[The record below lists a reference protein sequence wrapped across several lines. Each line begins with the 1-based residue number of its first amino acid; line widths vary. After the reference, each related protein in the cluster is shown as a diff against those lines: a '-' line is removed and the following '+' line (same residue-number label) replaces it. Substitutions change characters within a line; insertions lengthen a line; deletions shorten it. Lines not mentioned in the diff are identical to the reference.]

1 MDKLI
6 NILLI
11 EDNPGDALLIRK
23 MLKDVERTIFNVV
36 HDKRLDD
43 GLKHFNNDD
52 FDVILLDLGLSDS
65 QGIETFNRIKKVASK
80 VPIIILTGLS
90 DKEFAITTL
99 SKGAQ
104 DYLVKSYLDSI
115 LLDRSIHYSIERKRI
130 EEKLKDSEERYRI
143 MVEKTRSGVFLIN
156 PRNEL
161 NYVNQHMAEMLGYQ
175 VKEMINRP
183 IFDFMDREGRKN
195 LNDHLKKIR
204 NRLGDIH
211 ELQFNSRDGSKIYAL
226 ASSNPLFNSNSD
238 YLGAVSIITDI
249 SARKGV
255 EKNLMDAMIEKDN
268 NFRLI
273 MSNMM
278 EAVKPLIANE
288 YSENYYDKLT

>member
-1 MDKLI
+1 
-6 NILLI
+6 
-11 EDNPGDALLIRK
+11 
-23 MLKDVERTIFNVV
+23 
-36 HDKRLDD
+36 
-43 GLKHFNNDD
+43 
-52 FDVILLDLGLSDS
+52 
-65 QGIETFNRIKKVASK
+65 
-80 VPIIILTGLS
+80 
-90 DKEFAITTL
+90 
-99 SKGAQ
+99 
-104 DYLVKSYLDSI
+104 
-115 LLDRSIHYSIERKRI
+115 
-130 EEKLKDSEERYRI
+130 
-143 MVEKTRSGVFLIN
+143 
-156 PRNEL
+156 
-161 NYVNQHMAEMLGYQ
+161 
-175 VKEMINRP
+175 
-183 IFDFMDREGRKN
+183 MDREGRKN

>member
-23 MLKDVERTIFNVV
+23 MLKDVERTIFKVV

-43 GLKHFNNDD
+43 GLKHFNDED

-65 QGIETFNRIKKVASK
+65 QGIETFNRIKKIASK

-90 DKEFAITTL
+90 DKEFAINTL

-115 LLDRSIHYSIERKRI
+115 LLDRSIHYAIERKRI

-175 VKEMINRP
+175 VKEMINRS

-211 ELQFNSRDGSKIYAL
+211 ELQFNNRDGSKIYAL
-226 ASSNPLFNSNSD
+226 ASSNPLFNANSD

-255 EKNLMDAMIEKDN
+255 EKNLMDAMMEKDN

-273 MSNMM
+273 MANMM

>member
-1 MDKLI
+1 MNKII

-11 EDNPGDALLIRK
+11 EDNPGDALLIRE
-23 MLKDVERTIFNVV
+23 MLKEGERTVFKVV
-36 HDKRLDD
+36 HDKKLDD
-43 GLKHFNNDD
+43 GLKHFYNED

-65 QGIETFNRIKKVASK
+65 QGIETFNRIKNVASK

-90 DKEFAITTL
+90 DKEFAINTM

-115 LLDRSIHYSIERKRI
+115 LLDRAIHYAIERKRI
-130 EEKLKDSEERYRI
+130 EEKLKESEERYRV
-143 MVEKTRSGVFLIN
+143 MVEKTRSGVFRIN
-156 PRNEL
+156 SRNEL
-161 NYVNQHMAEMLGYQ
+161 NYINKHMAEMLGYQ
-175 VKEMINRP
+175 ENEIINRS

-195 LNDHLKKIR
+195 LNDHIKRIK
-204 NRLGDIH
+204 NRTGDIH
-211 ELQFNSRDGSKIYAL
+211 ELQFINKDGSKLWAL
-226 ASSNPLFNSNSD
+226 ASTNPLFNANND
-238 YLGAVSIITDI
+238 FLGAVSIITDI

-268 NFRLI
+268 TFRLI

-278 EAVKPLIANE
+278 EAVKPLIASE
-288 YSENYYDKLT
+288 YSESYSDKLT

>member
-6 NILLI
+6 NIQLI

-183 IFDFMDREGRKN
+183 KFDFMDREGRKN

-268 NFRLI
+268 NFRFI

-278 EAVKPLIANE
+278 EAVKPLIAYE